1 MKGDHKLG
9 VWPKTSP
16 MLTLSHQ
23 ISCKYNMLYNAQNA
37 VCNIYIP
44 THTQHLYKFSILQIA
59 MDI

>member
-1 MKGDHKLG
+1 
-9 VWPKTSP
+9 
-16 MLTLSHQ
+16 
-23 ISCKYNMLYNAQNA
+23 MLYNAQNA